1 MIQLIEVTKAFKN
14 NVVLDRISMDFHDG
28 ELTVLIG
35 PSGCGKTTTLKMIN
49 RLLPASSG
57 KIIID
62 GKNIESIDKVKL
74 RRNMGYVIQQGG
86 LFPHM
91 TVRQNIEIIE
101 KLEGKDEYQILK
113 KTERLMEMVDMDP
126 GEFLERYPTE
136 LSGGQQQRIGVI
148 RALANDPEYVLLD
161 EPFSAL
167 DPLTRSSLQD
177 ELTELHRKMG
187 KTMIFVTHDMDEA
200 IKIADR
206 ICIMKDGHILQYDTP
221 EEILR
226 RPANDFVA
234 NFVGLNRIWDSP
246 EYIRVEDF
254 MIREPVTCDAEL
266 TAKRCIT
273 KLTMHHV
280 DTLLVTGNE
289 NRLMGII
296 NRKSLYSNRQP
307 ERPARDIMLPV
318 KYTAHPEDSILDVL
332 KMIDQT
338 DVSNVPVVDD
348 LGRLVGLL
356 TNSNLVSTLS
366 RQYLEEPTE
375 EVLEND

>member
-1 MIQLIEVTKAFKN
+1 
-14 NVVLDRISMDFHDG
+14 
-28 ELTVLIG
+28 
-35 PSGCGKTTTLKMIN
+35 
-49 RLLPASSG
+49 
-57 KIIID
+57 
-62 GKNIESIDKVKL
+62 
-74 RRNMGYVIQQGG
+74 
-86 LFPHM
+86 
-91 TVRQNIEIIE
+91 
-101 KLEGKDEYQILK
+101 
-113 KTERLMEMVDMDP
+113 MEMVDMDP

-234 NFVGLNRIWDSP
+234 NFVGFNRIWDSP

-307 ERPARDIMLPV
+307 EKPARDIMLPV